1 MVFDLSREVAIEGG
15 DISAD
20 GAQAGSVELARRAF
34 FEDTSHNVKQCPKVE
49 DSMSVQTNEI
59 RERDGLAQDIGVRDR
74 GACNVRR
81 GSRDVSERG
90 EGLDVSNVAG
100 HTNAVGC
107 FSGGVAVEGEL
118 SRSIGR

>member
-1 MVFDLSREVAIEGG
+1 
-15 DISAD
+15 
-20 GAQAGSVELARRAF
+20 
-34 FEDTSHNVKQCPKVE
+34 
-49 DSMSVQTNEI
+49 MSVQTNEV

-107 FSGGVAVEGEL
+107 FSGGVAVEGEW
-118 SRSIGR
+118 SRRIERWAGKGWHGRIVGVDRGHLGTRERKG